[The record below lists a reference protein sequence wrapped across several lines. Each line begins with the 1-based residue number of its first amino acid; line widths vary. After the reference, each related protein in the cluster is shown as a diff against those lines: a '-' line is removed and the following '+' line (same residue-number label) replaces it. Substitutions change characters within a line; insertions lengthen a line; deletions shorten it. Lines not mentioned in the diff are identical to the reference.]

1 MEQPKVEISEWGELA
16 LVESLLDDW
25 TMEHGRYHHFHNHAR
40 NLLKR
45 VRKAL
50 VEVTENLATEEKKHG
65 IGLSD

>member
-16 LVESLLDDW
+16 LVESLLDNW
-25 TMEHGRYHHFHNHAR
+25 TMEHGRTHHFHNHAR

-50 VEVTENLATEEKKHG
+50 VEVTEKSAIEDENHG